1 VEAGG
6 ETCSVLVVM
15 LVTTAGAVVEGDWL
29 MLTIDMAVFV
39 MMAGEAVGV
48 MRTVAVTCS
57 VEGGTDL

>member
-1 VEAGG
+1 M
-6 ETCSVLVVM
+6 LVVM